1 MSGNGIDIGAVYGLL
16 STVATNVLELHRNVG
31 GLRQEV
37 GTLRHEVGEL
47 RREVGKKADKDDVL
61 SLRQALTDYHSAVL
75 GHGILITELD
85 MRLRRVEQH
94 LNLPPA
100 A

>member
-1 MSGNGIDIGAVYGLL
+1 MSGKGIDIGAVYGLL
-16 STVATNVLELHRNVG
+16 STVATNVLELHRNG
-31 GLRQEV
+31 GELRQEV

-47 RREVGKKADKDDVL
+47 RRTKADKDDVL
-61 SLRQALTDYHSAVL
+61 SLRQALTDYHSSVL
-75 GHGILITELD
+75 GHSILITELD
-85 MRLRRVEQH
+85 ARLRRVEQH